1 MTNIKRLNYFDAQFL
16 GETDFTDEQ
25 TYHLE
30 MRRRHNRLL
39 HSWGVA
45 DGGFPT
51 TKSGDK
57 TILVGAGTAI
67 DKDGREIVLLDPTKV
82 DLPGSADN
90 QPFYVT
96 ARYDDETWEKEDLDS
111 ATRKYRRR
119 TEKPMIEVSKAKPAA
134 DGSVILLAEVKL
146 AANGA
151 IDTIND
157 AVRKPAGPS
166 ANADVVVRSL
176 TVTNASPLKTPAGA
190 NTLDLQ
196 RAERTNPAKHPTDL
210 ALYVTATSEDKLVEF
225 RHSNGTQGIGFRYS
239 TIYATGSNEDQ
250 GLTLKARGKS
260 SVTLASNTAVNGALT
275 VENIA
280 TFKMDLTVEGDTTVK
295 KSLTVEGDTT
305 VKRSLTVEGD
315 TTVKKGLTV
324 EGDTTVKNGLTVEG
338 DTTVKKSLT
347 VEGDTTVKKG
357 LTVEGDTT
365 VKKSLTVT
373 GAAAWKTGAGVN
385 TVDVQRAERSDYAGT
400 GWKGDHPTDLALY
413 VTADSGDA
421 NKLVEFRHSNGTQGI
436 GFGCNTIYAT
446 GPYPDQPLRLKAFGK
461 GRVEIQQQDWIEIQS
476 AGAPKFQ
483 NGWTNYEKE
492 FNTAAFFKDSLGI
505 VHLRG
510 LVQGSTL
517 AKAIFQL
524 PEGYRPAAQELR
536 IVPTRRPEIPG
547 VAGEYDFGRMDI
559 AKTGDVLPT
568 AAGIGQQIHA
578 HLFSAI
584 AKLSPGEVG
593 QGKLVA
599 PPFVYWVSLDGISF
613 RAA

>member
-90 QPFYVT
+90 PLVYVT
-96 ARYDDETWEKEDLDS
+96 ARYDDETWEKEDLDP

-119 TEKPMIEVSKAKPAA
+119 TERPMIEVSKAKPAA
-134 DGSVILLAEVKL
+134 DGSVILLAEVEL

-151 IDTIND
+151 IKTIND

-280 TFKMDLTVEGDTTVK
+280 TFKKNLTVEGDTTVK
-295 KSLTVEGDTT
+295 K
-305 VKRSLTVEGD
+305 
-315 TTVKKGLTV
+315 
-324 EGDTTVKNGLTVEG
+324 GLTVEG

-347 VEGDTTVKKG
+347 VEGDTTVKKS
-357 LTVEGDTT
+357 LTVDGDTT

-421 NKLVEFRHSNGTQGI
+421 NKLVEFRHSHGTQGI

-578 HLFSAI
+578 HLLSAI

-593 QGKLVA
+593 QGKVVA

>member
-82 DLPGSADN
+82 DLPGSADD

-96 ARYDDETWEKEDLDS
+96 ARYDDETWENEDLDS

-119 TEKPMIEVSKAKPAA
+119 TEKPMIEVSNAKPAA

-280 TFKMDLTVEGDTTVK
+280 TFKKD
-295 KSLTVEGDTT
+295 
-305 VKRSLTVEGD
+305 
-315 TTVKKGLTV
+315 
-324 EGDTTVKNGLTVEG
+324 LTVEG

-365 VKKSLTVT
+365 VKESLTVT

-476 AGAPKFQ
+476 AGALKFQ
-483 NGWTNYEKE
+483 NGWTNYENV
-492 FNTAAFFKDSLGI
+492 FNKAAFFKDSLGI

-536 IVPTRRPEIPG
+536 IVPTRRPDIPG

-578 HLFSAI
+578 QLFSAI
-584 AKLSPGEVG
+584 ANLSPGKVDE
-593 QGKLVA
+593 GKLVA